1 MYLSRHIE
9 SRLNLVANHAKV
21 ILITGARQVGKST
34 LLKNCFPDLPH
45 ITFDPHQD
53 MYNIKQDPDLFLK
66 QYHTPVILDEI
77 QFYPELLSSIKRA
90 VDQSDKPGQYYLTGS
105 QNLSMLKNAAESMA
119 GRVAILPLYPMTL
132 HERYGYVNDHWVP
145 VLLEDPDTLPQRF
158 KGVIKEFSLWQD
170 VWQGGLPG
178 LLSQPNDLF
187 GTYFSSYVQTYIE
200 RDIRLIEDIRDL
212 NGFRQFI
219 GMLAALTSQE
229 INFTDLGK
237 KVGVTHKTIDRWLSL
252 LVNTYQWHLI
262 NPYHGN
268 TLKRITKKAKGVIAD
283 TGLAAHLIQ
292 LTSPTTLGSY
302 PGLGS
307 LFESYVLNQVF
318 GVSTQLSSLPG
329 IYHWRSHNGAEVDLL
344 FEQNGF
350 LYPIEI
356 KMRSYLTQNDT
367 RGLRAFRET
376 YPLDRIKTGIIIYA
390 GDRCYRVDDSVIAVP
405 CHGLFS

>member
-1 MYLSRHIE
+1 MYLTRHLE
-9 SRLNLVANHAKV
+9 TKLNLVAHYSKV
-21 ILITGARQVGKST
+21 VLVTGARQVGKST
-34 LLKNCFPDLPH
+34 LLKNCFPHLPH

-53 MYNIKQDPDLFLK
+53 TYNVRQDPDLFLK
-66 QYHTPVILDEI
+66 QYNTPVILDEI
-77 QFYPELLSSIKRA
+77 QFYPELLSSIKRF
-90 VDQSDKPGQYYLTGS
+90 VDQSDQPGQYYLTGS

-132 HERYGYVNDHWVP
+132 HERYQHANSHWLP
-145 VLLEDPDTLPQRF
+145 ILLEEPDLLPQRF
-158 KGVIKEFSLWQD
+158 KGIIKDFSLWKD

-178 LLSQPNDLF
+178 LISQPNELF

-212 NGFRQFI
+212 NSFRQLI
-219 GMLAALTSQE
+219 GILSALTSQE
-229 INFTDLGK
+229 INLNALGGRI
-237 KVGVTHKTIDRWLSL
+237 GVTHKTIDRWLSL

-268 TLKRITKKAKGVIAD
+268 TLKRITKKPKGIIAD
-283 TGLAAHLIQ
+283 TGLAAHLLQ
-292 LTSPTTLGSY
+292 LTSPATLGTY

-307 LFESYVLNQVF
+307 LFESYVINQVF
-318 GVSTQLSSLPG
+318 GASTQLSSMPG
-329 IYHWRSHNGAEVDLL
+329 VYHWRSHNGAEVDLL

-356 KMRSYLTQNDT
+356 KMKSYLTKNDT

-376 YPLDRIKTGIIIYA
+376 YLSERIKTGVILYA
-390 GDRCYRVDDSVIAVP
+390 GDRCYRVDESVIAVP
-405 CHGLFS
+405 CHGLFK